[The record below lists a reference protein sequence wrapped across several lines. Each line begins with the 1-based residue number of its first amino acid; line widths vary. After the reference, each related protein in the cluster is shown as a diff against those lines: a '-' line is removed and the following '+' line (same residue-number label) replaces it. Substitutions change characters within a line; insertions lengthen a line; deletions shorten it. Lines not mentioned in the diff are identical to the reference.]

1 MERSMAGRKRRRD
14 GEPPDP
20 EREAQ
25 LAARRRDYAAR
36 REEFG
41 ARRRER
47 YANDP
52 DYRKAIART
61 NKAHKVRH
69 QARYSARQRLRYATD
84 EDYRTRCLANANKD
98 RRQKWLKREYGMT
111 LADYD
116 AMMAGQGG
124 VCAICRM
131 ASKKT
136 LNVDHCHITGEV
148 RGLLCDACNKG
159 CGHFR
164 DRPELLRA
172 AAAYLEAAAAR
183 IRAKLG
189 LAPGQPLTAPPGH
202 RKAAAA
208 ARPPRRRSR
217 EEVPV
222 TAWKSPLV

>member
-1 MERSMAGRKRRRD
+1 MAGRKRTPYQ
-14 GEPPDP
+14 GPPDP
-20 EREAQ
+20 EREKQ
-25 LAARRRDYAAR
+25 LAARRRKYAAR
-36 REEFG
+36 REELG

-52 DYRKAIART
+52 DYRQAIART

-84 EDYRTRCLANANKD
+84 EDYRTRCLANASKD
-98 RRQKWLKREYGMT
+98 RRAKWLKRQYGMT
-111 LADYD
+111 PADYD
-116 AMMAGQGG
+116 AMMAGQGR

-131 ASKKT
+131 SSKKT

-159 CGHFR
+159 CGHFQ

-189 LAPGQPLTAPPGH
+189 LAPDEPLTAPPG
-202 RKAAAA
+202 RDRGKAAP
-208 ARPPRRRSR
+208 RPPRRRSS
-217 EEVPV
+217 EEVPL
-222 TAWKSPLV
+222 TTWTSPLV